1 MATRSQYKAAI
12 ASALTDFLADSLT
25 SASVV
30 KYDPFWDF
38 SATAADLEDRLPAV
52 CIRYA
57 NGTADDAENPDGLG
71 WVTFWNVIYMH
82 KIDRENEFQY
92 EEALDTIEG
101 LFEQDDYPFPGDLET
116 DGLLIRY
123 CRPESD
129 STFDELADRGIGGVV
144 VGLAIAYEVYP
155 R

>member
-12 ASALTDFLADSLT
+12 AESLTDFLADSLT
-25 SASVV
+25 GVSVV

-38 SATAADLEDRLPAV
+38 SATAADLEGRLPAV
-52 CIRYA
+52 CIRYS
-57 NGTADDAENPDGLG
+57 NGTADDTDNPDGLG
-71 WVTFWNVIYMH
+71 WITFWNVIYMD
-82 KIDRENEFQY
+82 KLDRTDEFKY
-92 EEALDTIEG
+92 EAALDTIEA
-101 LFEQDDYPFPGDLET
+101 LFEQGDYQFPGDLSA

-129 STFDELADRGIGGVV
+129 STFDELSDRGIGGVV
-144 VGLAIAYEVYP
+144 VSMAIAYEVYP